1 MRVRLMTV
9 MAAGWLVAV
18 GVDAAQAPKQAS
30 AGVYTTAQ
38 AERGKKTFDETCT
51 NCHNPERF
59 TGPEFVKHWAGQP
72 LTGLWG
78 AVNAMP
84 EDNPGSLEPEGYAD
98 IIAYML
104 SLNGY
109 PAGSADLVGSDEAM
123 KGVTFDR
130 KP

>member
-1 MRVRLMTV
+1 MRARLMTV
-9 MAAGWLVAV
+9 MATGWLIAV
-18 GVDAAQAPKQAS
+18 GLEAAQAPRQAS

-51 NCHNPERF
+51 ACHNPERF
-59 TGPEFVKHWAGQP
+59 VGADFVRHWAGQP
-72 LTGLWG
+72 LSGLWG

-84 EDNPGSLEPEGYAD
+84 EDNPGSLPPEEYAD

-104 SLNGY
+104 SLNSY
-109 PAGSADLVGSDEAM
+109 PAGAAELAGTAEAM
-123 KGVTFDR
+123 KSVTFDQ

>member
-1 MRVRLMTV
+1 MRARLMTV
-9 MAAGWLVAV
+9 MATGWLIAV
-18 GVDAAQAPKQAS
+18 GLEAAQAPRQAS

-51 NCHNPERF
+51 ACHNPERF
-59 TGPEFVKHWAGQP
+59 TGPEFVKHWTGQP
-72 LTGLWG
+72 LSGLWG

-109 PAGSADLVGSDEAM
+109 AAGAAELPGTAEAM
-123 KGVTFDR
+123 KSVAFDQKR
-130 KP
+130 